1 MTTCMLHIHRLGVL
15 CAASMKPHSQTSLV
29 VMCDS
34 GEVYLE
40 AYVRLTA
47 YGKATAEGATS
58 GSALQGAPENGDRT
72 HIPSLAHPPKKNKFR
87 TMAGT
92 RRSPVASKFTHA
104 RDPWHTNARALSHV
118 LT

>member
-1 MTTCMLHIHRLGVL
+1 MPTCMMTTCMLHIHRLGML

-58 GSALQGAPENGDRT
+58 ILKGELDNGGRT
-72 HIPSLAHPPKKNKFR
+72 HALSRTRSL
-87 TMAGT
+87 
-92 RRSPVASKFTHA
+92 
-104 RDPWHTNARALSHV
+104 ARAL
-118 LT
+118 